1 MKRMYLSKAGADFT
15 GSEAPLLPS
24 SIAMIFV
31 SRPQMIT
38 PSWAENINQF
48 NVREMNQNAEKH
60 VVANPSMIFH

>member
-24 SIAMIFV
+24 SIATIFV

-38 PSWAENINQF
+38 PSWAENIINLMSGKLTKMQKR
-48 NVREMNQNAEKH
+48 VSLQ
-60 VVANPSMIFH
+60 I